1 MDIDRD
7 IYIDI
12 LSIGTTL
19 FLTIFCQHAK
29 TERMRWKML
38 QSRIQISLTVCPFL
52 LSSPNENNRN
62 VAKTRWHDLN
72 LKSGC
77 VSESPLCSPRCSH
90 SGCSRSLTP
99 TGCLSGA
106 GYWPGIHPGPATAP
120 LSLGPASASAPLALG
135 YNCQALFLVPM
146 KWRMEGED
154 LSLLFFIKDHR
165 PHMQR
170 GGAGAHVEADE
181 LNKC

>member
-7 IYIDI
+7 MCVFLLTSYP
-12 LSIGTTL
+12 LGTL

-38 QSRIQISLTVCPFL
+38 QSRIQISLKIETHHFVVSTTPAPPPPFL

-106 GYWPGIHPGPATAP
+106 GYWPGIHPGPAIAP

-135 YNCQALFLVPM
+135 YNCQALFLVRI
-146 KWRMEGED
+146 KWRM
-154 LSLLFFIKDHR
+154 
-165 PHMQR
+165 
-170 GGAGAHVEADE
+170 GGPLAVVFH
-181 LNKC
+181 